1 MAQKRLT
8 RKLTDVIA
16 EVEKQLKA
24 HYGVTQKELDA
35 WRDRAK
41 ALSHKFPI
49 SSMIQI
55 EAIWSHN
62 CYLLGSTVTIKNCT
76 TFTYGVSGSLW

>member
-24 HYGVTQKELDA
+24 HYNVTQKELDS
-35 WRDRAK
+35 WRTA
-41 ALSHKFPI
+41 AQLSQPFPVSNMI
-49 SSMIQI
+49 STDQ
-55 EAIWSHN
+55 
-62 CYLLGSTVTIKNCT
+62 
-76 TFTYGVSGSLW
+76 LWIDYEVHLEIRS

>member
-24 HYGVTQKELDA
+24 HYNVSQKDLDA
-35 WRDRAK
+35 WRTRAK
-41 ALSHKFPI
+41 AMSHRFPT
-49 SSMIQI
+49 S
-55 EAIWSHN
+55 
-62 CYLLGSTVTIKNCT
+62 
-76 TFTYGVSGSLW
+76 